1 MARFTQRPQ
10 EDAMKELLETAMIVA
25 FGIAWPT
32 AIAKSLKART
42 AAGKSLF
49 FLLIVLAGYAFGIAS
64 KLVAGALTYVFLFY
78 AINFVMVSFD
88 ILLYIRNRRL
98 DRARA
103 AAKPD

>member
-1 MARFTQRPQ
+1 
-10 EDAMKELLETAMIVA
+10 MKELLEAAMIVS

-32 AIAKSLKART
+32 AIAKSLQSRT

-49 FLLIVLAGYAFGIAS
+49 FLLIILAGYAFGIAS
-64 KLVAGALTYVFLFY
+64 KLVAGTLTYVFLFY
-78 AINFVMVSFD
+78 IVNFVMVSFD
-88 ILLYIRNRRL
+88 TVLYFRNRGL

>member
-1 MARFTQRPQ
+1 MDEWKQ
-10 EDAMKELLETAMIVA
+10 LLEAAMIVS

-32 AIAKSLKART
+32 AIAKSLRSRT

-49 FLLIVLAGYAFGIAS
+49 FLLIILIGYAFGIAS
-64 KLVAGALTYVFLFY
+64 KLVAGTLTYVFIFY
-78 AINFVMVSFD
+78 LINFVMVSFD
-88 ILLYIRNRRL
+88 TILYFRNRKL